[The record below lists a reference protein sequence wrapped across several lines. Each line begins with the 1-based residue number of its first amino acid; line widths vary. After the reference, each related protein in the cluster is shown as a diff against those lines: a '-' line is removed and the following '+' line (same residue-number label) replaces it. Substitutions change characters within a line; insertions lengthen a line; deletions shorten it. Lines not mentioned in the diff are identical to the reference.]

1 MSTVLIRFIPG
12 HSWYGVT
19 GIILAVLYQYLL
31 SMGGLREFILNGTQR
46 DGSRQGLLD
55 ANREGL
61 CSCVGYLALYL
72 IAVQFGKFLFCKR

>member
-1 MSTVLIRFIPG
+1 MSTVLIRVTRG

-19 GIILAVLYQYLL
+19 GIILALLYQYLL
-31 SMGGLREFILNGTQR
+31 SACGLREFVLYGTEG
-46 DGSRQGLLD
+46 DGSRLGLLD

-72 IAVQFGKFLFCKR
+72 IAVQFGKFLFFKR